1 MNTTYEVIWIDDEW
15 DKMTQFK
22 EECKVIH
29 QINLH
34 PFRTQKEGMQALD
47 NNPGKWDAI
56 LLDAK
61 IFDQSEENEEAR
73 LVGLRKA
80 IEHID
85 KTSFRRSIPYF
96 ISTGQPDL
104 MDDDTFKEVFGE
116 YYIKGK
122 DDLRLIDD
130 IIKAACNSTRFQV
143 KSLYFDAIEQLS
155 LLNEYAARF
164 MLDILETMHFPS
176 SHIDFNPVLY
186 YNQLRQILEWNFR
199 NANKYAI
206 IPDKCIV
213 NDKVNLNQCCYYLCG
228 KNATAT
234 EVHFR
239 YGECRSK
246 NDFDRIVPPYIES
259 MMFLILNLGNLNSHT
274 TILTDKE
281 EEKFRFFLNN
291 SVKNSRYLIFSLAL
305 QVCEITI
312 WMSNYINEHREVEKN
327 RAMFRI
333 IDNTEQEKEY
343 IEPKNQLTEDKSP
356 QIQDSSGIIV
366 KAPPLQSKELENGKF
381 FEGIIVEVE
390 NHFGNFLNVK
400 CELYPF
406 PLQIKPRHNDLKKD
420 NVVTF
425 KAVQEPNK
433 KDPSKPFWIATDVH
447 LKE

>member
-1 MNTTYEVIWIDDEW
+1 
-15 DKMTQFK
+15 
-22 EECKVIH
+22 
-29 QINLH
+29 
-34 PFRTQKEGMQALD
+34 
-47 NNPGKWDAI
+47 WDAI

-80 IEHID
+80 IDHIN
-85 KTSFRRSIPYF
+85 KTSLRRNIPYF

-104 MDDDTFKEVFGE
+104 MDDDTFKEIFGE

-122 DDLRLIDD
+122 DDLRLIAD
-130 IIKAACNSTRFQV
+130 IIEAACKSTRFEV

-155 LLNEYAARF
+155 LLDENAARY
-164 MLDILETMHFPS
+164 MLDILETMHYPA
-176 SHIDFNPVLY
+176 SHLDFNPVLY

-206 IPDKCIV
+206 IPYKCIV

-281 EEKFRFFLNN
+281 EEKLRFFLNN

-333 IDNTEQEKEY
+333 IDNTEQEKGD
-343 IEPKNQLTEDKSP
+343 IELKKQMTEDKSP
-356 QIQDSSGIIV
+356 QIQDSSVTSV
-366 KAPPLQSKELENGKF
+366 KAPPILSKELENGKYYQ
-381 FEGIIVEVE
+381 GILVEVE
-390 NHFGNFLNVK
+390 NHFGTFLNVK
-400 CELYPF
+400 CELYQF
-406 PLQIKPRHNDLKKD
+406 PLQIKPRQNNLTKD
-420 NVVTF
+420 KVVTF

-433 KDPSKPFWIATDVH
+433 KDSSKPFWIATDVR